1 MTGSA
6 HDFTLIEG
14 INEDFQWLAAKCDH
28 RIVWDLGKPFA
39 MLKLDLTPASGE
51 GTILNCARHEN
62 LAWVVCHCHLGE
74 KLHQP
79 GFQLGH
85 QGTSGVWLLLGNMMY
100 IVQILQCKNANIID
114 YVVSVKSGTADVW
127 NICTSIQRN
136 IKLAALSPQEGCASS
151 P

>member
-14 INEDFQWLAAKCDH
+14 INEDFHWLTAKFDH

-39 MLKLDLTPASGE
+39 MLELDLTPPSGQ
-51 GTILNCARHEN
+51 GTILNRARHKN
-62 LAWVVCHCHLGE
+62 LVWVGRHCHLGE

-85 QGTSGVWLLLGNMMY
+85 QGTSGVWLLLGNVMY
-100 IVQILQCKNANIID
+100 IVQIFIAKMQI
-114 YVVSVKSGTADVW
+114 S
-127 NICTSIQRN
+127 SITWS
-136 IKLAALSPQEGCASS
+136 LSNQGE
-151 P
+151 